1 MEAAA
6 PGRWLLAAV
15 APAPE
20 TVADPPLGGPASPV
34 LDVLLCLLPV
44 AFLLVVTLSQR
55 LFLPTARSLP
65 WAAFMMW
72 SIKMCWIGENP
83 IRITAT
89 VMQGALL
96 ALTPLSIL
104 FSAFVFFNSLT
115 TTNTLAY
122 MAALVRALCR
132 NHPVAEVMLVLWAFG
147 HLIEGAAGFGTGPAM
162 LPPIMAALGHAPFES
177 VVCLLIMTT
186 CVGPFGSSGI
196 GLWFGLSALDW
207 SRAQLVHV
215 TFLVAVCM
223 AIMSFPICWLGARF
237 LLTWRDVRGCW
248 LFCLLSVTACALP
261 TLLAS
266 LFSFEAPGLLSGVLG
281 MLFTGLLARK
291 QLGLSQQVPCVLAR
305 RLHDLEGGAAAPQ
318 AAAQPG
324 HAGTHGG
331 NSRGGG
337 GYSASAAAHQ
347 GALPPMLP
355 LAPPSL
361 TAAVRIAST
370 TGEDKPLPAGARPLI
385 ELTAVA
391 CAGPAAPAALDSSA
405 ALAWPAADADS
416 CAVADAQRQRQGPR
430 RSVEEGTVAARGL
443 LAALAASASP
453 ADGQGERRRSSSA
466 QAVLEP
472 CSSGNLCDDEGDG
485 DGQLLPARAVRSHH
499 SLALPPYR
507 PLPGGLQAGSLCL
520 PQAPPSGPSA
530 GPTAAAVAAAASGS
544 AGACPPED
552 AGTAAYLADRR
563 QLAARLAPWGCM
575 LAVVAGTRASYL
587 QHSNGHELTLH
598 LRSLGDLTISSNLVI
613 SFHDLCRIGVN
624 WSYALLYVP
633 ALLPFICT
641 ACATLLAFRHSIPA
655 EKSWKDPFRAATAKC
670 KSVAPAI
677 IGALI
682 LVALM
687 VQGGR
692 QAPSYIIGY
701 WLSEW
706 LGRGYIA
713 VSQLLGAVGSFFS
726 GSVATSNMTFGL
738 LQQVAAKKLGLNA
751 TAMVMLQIVG
761 GAAGQM
767 ISISNILGGRAVMG
781 LQHVP
786 EGRFVKAALP
796 ACLAYYVAG
805 TLLALPF
812 LFS

>member
-1 MEAAA
+1 MEASALDRSLLVAAAAAA
-6 PGRWLLAAV
+6 P
-15 APAPE
+15 AP
-20 TVADPPLGGPASPV
+20 TVADPPLGGPISPG
-34 LDVLLCLLPV
+34 LDVLLCILPV
-44 AFLLVVTLSQR
+44 AFLLAVTLSKR

-83 IRITAT
+83 IHITAT

-104 FSAFVFFNSLT
+104 FSAFVFFNALT

-122 MAALVRALCR
+122 MAALVRALCC
-132 NHPVAEVMLVLWAFG
+132 NHPVAEVMLVLWAIG

-215 TFLVAVCM
+215 TFLVSICM
-223 AIMSFPICWLGARF
+223 TVMSFPICWLGARF

-248 LFCLLSVTACALP
+248 LFCALSVAACALP
-261 TLLAS
+261 MLLAS

-281 MLFTGLLARK
+281 TLITGLLARK
-291 QLGLSQQVPCVLAR
+291 QLGLSQQVPCALAR
-305 RLHDLEGGAAAPQ
+305 RAQDLEGALESGSRKVPDAFHEG
-318 AAAQPG
+318 QPPG
-324 HAGTHGG
+324 FAG
-331 NSRGGG
+331 SPGGG
-337 GYSASAAAHQ
+337 
-347 GALPPMLP
+347 
-355 LAPPSL
+355 
-361 TAAVRIAST
+361 
-370 TGEDKPLPAGARPLI
+370 
-385 ELTAVA
+385 
-391 CAGPAAPAALDSSA
+391 
-405 ALAWPAADADS
+405 
-416 CAVADAQRQRQGPR
+416 
-430 RSVEEGTVAARGL
+430 
-443 LAALAASASP
+443 
-453 ADGQGERRRSSSA
+453 
-466 QAVLEP
+466 
-472 CSSGNLCDDEGDG
+472 
-485 DGQLLPARAVRSHH
+485 
-499 SLALPPYR
+499 
-507 PLPGGLQAGSLCL
+507 PGG
-520 PQAPPSGPSA
+520 
-530 GPTAAAVAAAASGS
+530 
-544 AGACPPED
+544 

-563 QLAARLAPWGCM
+563 QLAARLAPWACM

-587 QHSNGHELTLH
+587 QHSNGRELTLH
-598 LRSLGDLTISSNLVI
+598 LRSLGDLSISSNLVI
-613 SFHDLCRIGVN
+613 SFHDLCRIFVN

-633 ALLPFICT
+633 ALLPFVCT
-641 ACATLLAFRHSIPA
+641 ACATLLAFRHSIPPG
-655 EKSWKDPFRAATAKC
+655 KSWRDPFAAATAKC
-670 KSVAPAI
+670 KGVAPAI

-786 EGRFVKAALP
+786 EGRFVQAALP
-796 ACLAYYVAG
+796 ACFAYYVAG

-812 LFS
+812 LFM